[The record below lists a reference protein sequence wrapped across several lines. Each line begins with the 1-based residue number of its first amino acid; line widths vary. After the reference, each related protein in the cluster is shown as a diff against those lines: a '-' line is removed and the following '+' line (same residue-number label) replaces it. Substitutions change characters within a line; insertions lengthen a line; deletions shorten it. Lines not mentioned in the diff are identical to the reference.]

1 MILIK
6 QFYKSSAWLKKR
18 QAIFMRDN
26 NECQRCKELGKFSR
40 AECVHHIKHL
50 DKYPDLA
57 LVDEN
62 LVSLCNSCHNSWAHP
77 EKLLKPEKNKFTNKE
92 RWE

>member
-1 MILIK
+1 
-6 QFYKSSAWLKKR
+6 
-18 QAIFMRDN
+18 MRDN
-26 NECQRCKELGKFSR
+26 NECQRCKKLGRFLP

-50 DKYPDLA
+50 DKYPELA

-62 LVSLCNSCHNSWAHP
+62 LASLCNSCHNIEHP
-77 EKLLKPEKNKFTNKE
+77 EKFEKIKQINKKPIIEE